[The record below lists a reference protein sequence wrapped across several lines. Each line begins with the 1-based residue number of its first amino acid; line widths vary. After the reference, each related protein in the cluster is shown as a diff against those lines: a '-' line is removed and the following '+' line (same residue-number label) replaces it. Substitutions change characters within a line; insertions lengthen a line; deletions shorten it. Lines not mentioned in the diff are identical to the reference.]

1 MSHGLQLE
9 QDMVNSLIVA
19 LNHRFVSSIPSRTEA
34 RTTAELLGR
43 AFPFEGNLNPIIER
57 ALTAITTKMEAGV
70 SLIRPDTNHD
80 SEWTRNRADIKWTYT
95 NAYFKY
101 LTSAEWSERMCQSLR
116 NVSRTILGLLQNPV
130 ANGTWDRR
138 GLVIGDVQSGKTANY
153 LALISQAAD
162 AGYKFIIVIAGIQN
176 VLRSQTQQRIDE
188 GFVGL
193 HSETKKPIG
202 VGQSNEEIISEFPHP
217 MTLTTVSD
225 DFNKQIA
232 KQSGWKLNDFSK
244 PIILVIKKNVSVLN
258 SLHGWLKDM
267 NAQGGEQIETVP
279 MLLIDDEAD
288 HASINTN
295 NPDHDPTKTN
305 QLIRKILNLFAKSS
319 FVGYTAT
326 PFANIFI
333 KPDDPD
339 DLFPRDFIYCL
350 DPPTS
355 YFGPEKVF
363 LKGSPDDLGSSRNQ
377 ITVPITDCED
387 VLPLSHKKNDEIS
400 ELPDSLCKAVNEF
413 IIARAIRNLRGY
425 EAHHCSM
432 MINVSRFVK
441 VQKNIYDLVG
451 LYLRKLTNAVS
462 ANYAM
467 PDPINVPHDDYMREL
482 KDAHKEAYSHC
493 NLSWEEIK
501 TTLYDAVTSVRLF
514 LINSKS
520 DQKLDY
526 RKYESNGNGLT
537 AIAIGGLSLS
547 RGLTIEGLCVSYT
560 YRSTRMYD
568 TLMQMG
574 RWFGYRVGY
583 EDLCRIHLSTDAIS
597 WYSYIANAALGLV
610 AQVREMRLRDKTPR
624 DFGLYV
630 RSHPDQLLVTS
641 RGKMQGGKKIHLQ
654 HNYGDRLQE
663 FPILSLDAS
672 VNSRNEELII
682 DTWGDENLQR
692 AKRPG
697 QETSKGWIVR
707 HVPTERVEKFLTQF
721 TTHKALEYR
730 KEGII
735 EYLRK
740 KSDDYQTCDVVLV
753 SISSRG
759 ERAEPLRLGAQER
772 ASDGQIKDDKWVL
785 RGHRVASRGDE
796 GLGLSKKQVQ
806 KAEKLANAD
815 QRLKSLSDRYYRK
828 VRKRPLLMIHVLTGE
843 TGLSLENHRIP
854 TIGMSFPP
862 DNYTTKVEIVANPI
876 YIQQELFAFHGPEE
890 SSLGIDED

>member
-1 MSHGLQLE
+1 MSHRLQLE
-9 QDMVNSLIVA
+9 QDIVNALISA
-19 LNHRFVSSIPSRTEA
+19 LNHTFASSVPSTIKA
-34 RTTAELLGR
+34 RTTAELLVK
-43 AFPFEGNLNPIIER
+43 AYPFEGNLNPIIER
-57 ALTAITTKMEAGV
+57 ALIAITTKMEAGV

-80 SEWTRNRADIKWTYT
+80 SEWIRNRADIKWTYT

-101 LTSAEWSERMCQSLR
+101 LTRVEWSERMCQSLR
-116 NVSRTILGLLQNPV
+116 DVSRKILKLLQNPV
-130 ANGTWDRR
+130 ADGTWDRR

-153 LALISQAAD
+153 LALIAQAAD

-176 VLRSQTQQRIDE
+176 VLRSQTQQRIDA

-202 VGQSNEEIISEFPHP
+202 VGETTSQFPHP

-232 KQSGWKLNDFSK
+232 KQSGWQLNDFSK

-258 SLHGWLKDM
+258 SLYDWLKDM
-267 NAQGGEQIETVP
+267 NAQGDDQIETVP

-288 HASINTN
+288 HASINTS

-333 KPDDPD
+333 KPDDSD

-363 LKGSPDDLGSSRNQ
+363 LEQDSPYR
-377 ITVPITDCED
+377 ITVPITDCENI
-387 VLPLSHKKNDEIS
+387 LPLSHKKNDEIS
-400 ELPDSLCKAVNEF
+400 ELPVSLRKAINEF

-441 VQKNIYDLVG
+441 VQKNIYDLVS
-451 LYLRKLTNAVS
+451 LYLRKLSDAIA

-467 PDPINVPHDDYMREL
+467 SNLISSPNNYMKEL
-482 KDAHKEAYSHC
+482 KDASEEAYPHC
-493 NLSWEEIK
+493 KFSWKEIRYA
-501 TTLYDAVTSVRLF
+501 LHDAVTSVRLF

-526 RKYESNGNGLT
+526 KKYESDGGSLT
-537 AIAIGGLSLS
+537 AIAVGGLSLS
-547 RGLTIEGLCVSYT
+547 RGLTIEGLCVSYI

-574 RWFGYRVGY
+574 RWFGYRIGY

-597 WYSYIANAALGLV
+597 WYSHISYAALELV
-610 AQVREMRLRDKTPR
+610 AQVRDMKMMDKTPR

-641 RGKMQGGKKIHLQ
+641 PRKMQRGEKINLQ
-654 HNYGDRLQE
+654 HNFGARLQE
-663 FPILSLDAS
+663 FPILSLDNS
-672 VNSRNEELII
+672 VHLRNEKLIT
-682 DTWGDENLQR
+682 DTWGGDCLER
-692 AKRPG
+692 ARFPG
-697 QETSKGWIVR
+697 QKTSKGWIVR
-707 HVPTERVEKFLTQF
+707 HVPIERIERFLTQF

-730 KEGII
+730 KESII
-735 EYLRK
+735 KYLRK
-740 KSDDYQTCDVVLV
+740 SNQYQTCDVVLV
-753 SISSRG
+753 SVESREERG
-759 ERAEPLRLGAQER
+759 EPLSIGVQQRA
-772 ASDGQIKDDKWVL
+772 ASTDQIKDDKWVI
-785 RGHRVASRGDE
+785 RGYRVASRGDE
-796 GLGLSKKQVQ
+796 GLGLYKKQVQ
-806 KAEKLANAD
+806 KAKRLANTD
-815 QRLKSLSDRYYRK
+815 QRLKSLSDIHYRK

-843 TGLSLENHRIP
+843 TDSPLENSRVP

-862 DNYTTKVEIVANPI
+862 DDYTTEVEAVANRV
-876 YIQQELFAFHGPEE
+876 YVEQERHAFHGPEE
-890 SSLGIDED
+890 GSLHADED